1 VPHGTRIAFWGV
13 VMHLRDLSIRVKLAV
28 TILGALTLGLG
39 LATMF
44 SLRFWEQEQNA
55 LTTDHALMVAQT
67 ARAGVEAALAHGQ
80 IGAARE
86 QLDRIA
92 LRPPVE
98 AYRIVSR
105 DGIVLMSSRTDEE
118 GHQRPGTA
126 LPNPWDI
133 PTQGEVVGRPGT
145 SELGVVVSVSGVA
158 GMGSR
163 GALELV
169 VGGGRIERSIQ
180 RARTFGLTI
189 TLVLGLAYA
198 ILLGAMMEREVI
210 GPFRRL
216 DRLAADQQAQLT
228 QRAGFAEVGAL
239 ASEVAHEIKRPL
251 AGIRGALELIEQ
263 EYAISDSE
271 RRLLGQVESELTHVD
286 GTLRDLLALARPV
299 GLDKQP
305 VDLRTTIDAALVRVS
320 GLPGADRVTIVRE
333 IEPELPMIPG
343 DAGRLEQAVL
353 NLCVNAVEAMSEGG
367 RLTVAARA
375 LGTNVEV
382 AVSDTGPGIPA
393 DIQANVLKPFFS
405 TKPQGTGLGLPLV
418 TRVVA
423 AHGGQFSFESV
434 VGRGTTFRL
443 RFPTEVPAWPV
454 NAS

>member
-1 VPHGTRIAFWGV
+1 MR
-13 VMHLRDLSIRVKLAV
+13 LRDLSIRVKVAI

-44 SLRFWEQEQNA
+44 SLRFWEREQNA
-55 LTTDHALMVAQT
+55 LTTDHALMVAAT
-67 ARAGVEAALAHGQ
+67 ARASVETALAHGQ

-105 DGIVLMSSRTDEE
+105 DGIVLMSSSGEEE
-118 GHQRPGTA
+118 GHQRPGA
-126 LPNPWDI
+126 VLPNPWDI
-133 PTQGEVVGRPGT
+133 PAQGMVVGRPGT
-145 SELGVVVSVSGVA
+145 SELGVVVPVSGIA

-163 GALELV
+163 GALELI
-169 VGGGRIERSIQ
+169 VGGGPIERSIK

-198 ILLGAMMEREVI
+198 VVLGAMMEREVI
-210 GPFRRL
+210 GPFHRL
-216 DRLAADQQAQLT
+216 EQLAADQQAQLT

-286 GTLRDLLALARPV
+286 STVRDLLALARPV

-305 VDLRTTIDAALVRVS
+305 VDIRTTIDAALVRLS
-320 GLPGADRVTIVRE
+320 GLPGADRVAIVRE
-333 IEPELPMIPG
+333 VDRDLPTIPG

-367 RLTVAARA
+367 QLTVAAHA
-375 LGTNVEV
+375 LGAAVEV

-393 DIQANVLKPFFS
+393 EIRASVLKPFFS
-405 TKPQGTGLGLPLV
+405 TKTQGTGLGLPLV
-418 TRVVA
+418 ARVVA
-423 AHGGQFSFESV
+423 AHGGQLSFESAA
-434 VGRGTTFRL
+434 GRGTTFRL